1 MQDELDDVKFDI
13 PDGFPG
19 QARHNTISIGGSGKR
34 PGEDFKIN
42 ENDDGSF
49 VKISP
54 MIKKTKYIDDPKRK
68 RSHGDSSILSG
79 SSGTRSKRKTT
90 TLKAKSLPP
99 DFADKV
105 LTIELKIDT
114 GDFNM
119 NDIETLMNLYSQA
132 VEFYDGMN
140 DERYVTYE
148 SRIQNLLIKPS
159 IATVMANASRDP
171 EGYKKKEAEKKALM
185 ESQTAEQAAKAK

>member
-1 MQDELDDVKFDI
+1 
-13 PDGFPG
+13 
-19 QARHNTISIGGSGKR
+19 
-34 PGEDFKIN
+34 
-42 ENDDGSF
+42 
-49 VKISP
+49 
-54 MIKKTKYIDDPKRK
+54 MIKKTKYIDDPASKR
-68 RSHGDSSILSG
+68 RNDSSILSG

-99 DFADKV
+99 DFADRV
-105 LTIELKIDT
+105 LTIELKIDQ
-114 GDFNM
+114 GNFNM
-119 NDIETLMNLYSQA
+119 DDIESLMNLYSQA

-185 ESQTAEQAAKAK
+185 ESQTAEEAAKAKQAEAERVEAGAGRGQAGRGGAGQGRSGPTV

>member
-1 MQDELDDVKFDI
+1 MFAKGMQDELDDVKFDI

-19 QARHNTISIGGSGKR
+19 QAHHNTIHVTGSAKR
-34 PGEDFKIN
+34 PGEEFKIN

-54 MIKKTKYIDDPKRK
+54 MIKKTKYIDDPASKR
-68 RSHGDSSILSG
+68 RNDSSILSG

-99 DFADKV
+99 DFADRV
-105 LTIELKIDT
+105 LTIELKIDQ
-114 GDFNM
+114 GNFNM
-119 NDIETLMNLYSQA
+119 DDIESLMNLYSQA

-185 ESQTAEQAAKAK
+185 ES